1 LYEGKQFNKY
11 KEMDNQLLP
20 FEQSFHLSN
29 GKVLRSFIELVDY
42 VKEMPGDVYSYH
54 VNDLKN
60 DFANWIKDVINEP
73 KLAKSLIRIKKQET
87 FAKKILE
94 SYSKN

>member
-1 LYEGKQFNKY
+1 MN
-11 KEMDNQLLP
+11 NQLLS

-29 GKVLRSFIELVDY
+29 GKVLRSFNELVDY
-42 VKEMPGDVYSYH
+42 VKEMPTEVYNYH

-60 DFANWIKDVINEP
+60 DFANWINDVINEP
-73 KLAKSLIRIKKQET
+73 KLAKALQRVKKQET
-87 FAKKILE
+87 FAKKILD